1 MPITFVPDHAAVAVP
16 AIERA
21 AARWHDE
28 LGGAWLGPR
37 FDLGQAGFATRQLHY
52 PGGAKL
58 ELLEPVDPEGFAAR
72 FLERRGAGLHHV
84 TLKVPDLLAAVD
96 ELRGH
101 GLDVVDVFAEG
112 DIWHEAFLRPSQIG
126 GLIVQVA
133 WQGRSD
139 EEWAEL
145 MGVTP
150 EPARDDGAR
159 LLGPTLS
166 HPDLDE
172 AARIWGVLG
181 ARVEHRGDHLDV
193 RWSDAPLSVRVVAG
207 EQARSLGLRF
217 KGAPGLPRDPEAGAA
232 IIPVF

>member
-1 MPITFVPDHAAVAVP
+1 M
-16 AIERA
+16 
-21 AARWHDE
+21 
-28 LGGAWLGPR
+28 
-37 FDLGQAGFATRQLHY
+37 
-52 PGGAKL
+52 
-58 ELLEPVDPEGFAAR
+58 
-72 FLERRGAGLHHV
+72 